1 MAELVFPD
9 TLHYSEDHEWLQVT
23 KDGEALV
30 GISAFAQSEL
40 GDIVFVDVPE
50 LGEVAKGEVFGSI
63 EAVKVVSD
71 LKMPVSGTILEFNT
85 ALEDNP
91 QLINSDPYGAGWIL
105 RIKMSAPAE
114 VETLLTAQQ
123 YQDFIKK

>member
-91 QLINSDPYGAGWIL
+91 QLINSDPYGSGWIL

-114 VETLLTAQQ
+114 AETLLTAQQ